1 MNKILRSIM
10 HILSPTG
17 EEYLLPED
25 MDERERDWLLSRAAD
40 EIVRRRLTA
49 PAIFLLESC
58 SPLNFIGGQVMI
70 ALEPFIQAI
79 FDLPSYRKFALL
91 MERDE
96 NVERLISLI
105 ECKEQQL
112 KGAKDKR

>member
-1 MNKILRSIM
+1 MNRIIRSFM
-10 HILSPTG
+10 QLLNPSG
-17 EEYLLPED
+17 EEYVLSEDIDEKDRDELLD
-25 MDERERDWLLSRAAD
+25 KAAD
-40 EIVRRRLTA
+40 EIVRRGLTA

-58 SPLNFIGGQVMI
+58 SPLNFIGSQAMI
-70 ALEPFIQAI
+70 ALEPFVQAI

-96 NVERLISLI
+96 NIRRLISLI
-105 ECKEQQL
+105 ECKEQQQ